1 MNYGELKTAVTT
13 WINRSDVPT
22 ADVVALAEAE
32 IRRDV
37 RVIAQENTVTGSLVS
52 GRFAVPADFLDS
64 RQLLI
69 GGKVYAFVPPETYQM
84 EQEMQSTARYF
95 TRIGGYF
102 YVVHGDAEAYSLLY
116 VAAFPALSAE
126 SDTNW
131 VLTNAKDAYLFC
143 ALKHAA
149 VWAKDA
155 TAAQGYESMY
165 QAAVAK
171 LNGADKASRFAGTLT
186 VRPRIVA

>member
-1 MNYGELKTAVTT
+1 MNYAQLKTAITT

-37 RVIAQENTVTGSLVS
+37 RVMAMEGITSGSLSS
-52 GRFAVPADFLDS
+52 GSFAVPADFLES

-69 GGKVYAFVPPETYQM
+69 GGKRHDFIPPERYQL
-84 EQEMQSTARYF
+84 EHEMQSTARYF
-95 TRIGGYF
+95 TRIGGSF
-102 YVVHGDAEAYSLLY
+102 YVVNGGSGSYSLLY
-116 VAAFPALSAE
+116 SAAFASLSAD

-131 VLTNAKDAYLFC
+131 VLTNAQDVYLFC

-155 TAAQGYESMY
+155 AAAQGYDAMY
-165 QAAVAK
+165 QAAVSK
-171 LNGADKASRFAGTLT
+171 LNSSDRASRFAGALSAR
-186 VRPRIVA
+186 VGVAA